1 VKWRRRRADWADDRG
16 SASLWLL
23 GVALAVLLLAG
34 TVAMAGGLLVARHRA
49 QSAADLGAL
58 AGALRAVEGP
68 GVACPAAD
76 RIVRANG
83 GRMVACRVEGLDVV
97 LTVRVAGPA
106 GWGAAEASAR
116 AGPARAS
123 PASGVTTAVR

>member
-1 VKWRRRRADWADDRG
+1 VKWQRLRAGLADDRG

-68 GVACPAAD
+68 GVACPASD
-76 RIVRANG
+76 RIVQANG
-83 GRMVACRVEGLDVV
+83 ARMVACRVEGLDVV
-97 LTVRVAGPA
+97 ITVRVAGPA
-106 GWGAAEASAR
+106 GWGTAEASAR
-116 AGPARAS
+116 AGPQRA
-123 PASGVTTAVR
+123 

>member
-1 VKWRRRRADWADDRG
+1 VKWQRRCWADDRG

-58 AGALRAVEGP
+58 AGAVRAVQGP
-68 GVACPAAD
+68 GVACPAAE

-83 GRMVACRVEGLDVV
+83 GQLVACEVDGLDVV
-97 LTVRVAGPA
+97 ITVRVNGPA
-106 GWGAAEASAR
+106 GWGSVDASAR
-116 AGPARAS
+116 AGPARA
-123 PASGVTTAVR
+123 

>member
-1 VKWRRRRADWADDRG
+1 MKWQRRRARWADDRG

-34 TVAMAGGLLVARHRA
+34 TVAMAGGLVVARHRA

-58 AGALRAVEGP
+58 AGAVRAVEGAE
-68 GVACPAAD
+68 VACPAAE

-83 GRMVACRVEGLDVV
+83 ARMVACRVEGLDVV
-97 LTVRVAGPA
+97 VTAQVSGPA
-106 GWGAAEASAR
+106 GWGAAEQSAR
-116 AGPARAS
+116 AGPER
-123 PASGVTTAVR
+123 G

>member
-1 VKWRRRRADWADDRG
+1 MKWWRRGWVEDRG

-23 GVALAVLLLAG
+23 GVALAVLLLAV

-58 AGALRAVEGP
+58 AGAVRAVQGP
-68 GVACPAAD
+68 GVACPAAE

-83 GRMVACRVEGLDVV
+83 GQLVACEVDGLDVV
-97 LTVRVAGPA
+97 ITVRVNGPA
-106 GWGAAEASAR
+106 GWGSVDASAR
-116 AGPARAS
+116 AGPARA
-123 PASGVTTAVR
+123 

>member
-1 VKWRRRRADWADDRG
+1 MKWQRLRAGLADDRG

-58 AGALRAVEGP
+58 AGAVGAFEGP
-68 GVACPAAD
+68 GGACPAAD

-83 GRMVACRVEGLDVV
+83 GWMVACRVEGLDVV
-97 LTVRVAGPA
+97 ITVRVSGPA
-106 GWGAAEASAR
+106 GWGTVEESAR
-116 AGPARAS
+116 AGPERA
-123 PASGVTTAVR
+123 

>member
-1 VKWRRRRADWADDRG
+1 MNRRPRRWTEDRG

-49 QSAADLGAL
+49 QSAADLSAL
-58 AGALRAVEGP
+58 AGAVRAVEGADA
-68 GVACPAAD
+68 ACAAAE

-83 GRMVACRVEGLDVV
+83 ARMLACRVDGLDVV
-97 LTVRVAGPA
+97 ITALVDGPS
-106 GWGAAEASAR
+106 GWGAAKASAR
-116 AGPARAS
+116 AGPERA
-123 PASGVTTAVR
+123 

>member
-1 VKWRRRRADWADDRG
+1 MKWQHWRARWADDRG

-49 QSAADLGAL
+49 ESAADLGAL
-58 AGALRAVEGP
+58 AGARWAVEGTA
-68 GVACPAAD
+68 VACPAAD

-83 GRMVACRVEGLDVV
+83 GRMVTCRVDGLDVV
-97 LTVRVAGPA
+97 VTARVAGPA
-106 GWGAAEASAR
+106 GWGSAEESAR
-116 AGPARAS
+116 AGPER
-123 PASGVTTAVR
+123 G

>member
-1 VKWRRRRADWADDRG
+1 VKWQRLRVDWTDDRG

-34 TVAMAGGLLVARHRA
+34 TVAMAGGLVVARHRA

-58 AGALRAVEGP
+58 AGAQRAVEGA
-68 GVACPAAD
+68 GVACPAAE

-83 GRMVACRVEGLDVV
+83 GRMVSCRVEGLDVV
-97 LTVRVAGPA
+97 ITVRVPGPA
-106 GWGAAEASAR
+106 GWNDGEASAR
-116 AGPARAS
+116 AGPARA
-123 PASGVTTAVR
+123 

>member
-1 VKWRRRRADWADDRG
+1 MKWWRRCFAEDRG

-58 AGALRAVEGP
+58 AGAARAAQGP
-68 GVACPAAD
+68 GVACPAAE

-83 GRMVACRVEGLDVV
+83 GRLVACEVDGLDV
-97 LTVRVAGPA
+97 LITVDVDGPA
-106 GWGAAEASAR
+106 GWGSVSARAR
-116 AGPARAS
+116 AGPLRA
-123 PASGVTTAVR
+123 